1 MKIHDEYVRN
11 MQVYVIECSFILVKF
26 TETKK
31 KHTGWSQNLG
41 LLLHFEM
48 LLTNMSAIAIPKCT
62 VQNVTFIKCMMRLE
76 IKFWVIINGKL

>member
-1 MKIHDEYVRN
+1 MNTYDKYVRN

-31 KHTGWSQNLG
+31 NTEWSQNLG
-41 LLLHFEM
+41 LPLHFEL
-48 LLTNMSAIAIPKCT
+48 LLTIKSAIASLNCA
-62 VQNVTFIKCMMRLE
+62 VQKLTFIKCMMRLE